1 MKYGA
6 VRKFYPDV
14 SQICNGNLSWHS
26 LISVDDKFDEHVLAV
41 FNKLLNVFLN
51 KRQELSA
58 PERLEKV
65 LAMDIHFSKLPNSLI
80 EICVVVG
87 MDQDTGLVAARSA
100 ESKKAPKSSKQQS
113 PLSQTLFETHVLA
126 ALSGEVASFCCTAL
140 EFDSEPYYSNL
151 GILCSP
157 TKGGNPGRRARR
169 GSVMVK
175 AAELPLAQDVIN
187 SLPQFCFPD
196 GGYISMKK
204 KPVECHSLVLTD
216 IEGNRTYCS
225 CMTFY
230 RGFLIEED
238 KDVPGNYKLFYAEE
252 KTDGQV
258 VPGSSYQLFYVPT
271 CCCLISKWPYF
282 NIMKDCLS
290 SLLPQ
295 VMKSDPALFRTALMQ
310 FVSQLAM
317 VPVPPPGSL
326 GISLFTFI
334 QPFSWSWTYVPILPS
349 ALIDLVEAPG
359 AFIMGCHKEH
369 KSKILR
375 VVEGMDELSSFVIA
389 DIDEGSVT
397 SPPRIQRLPTYAAE
411 LYKFRQTFYSLQE
424 WNNCRDKFIRD
435 FQRLVL
441 ASNLEMM
448 LRMFSDIKNF
458 IVQQEDLFFDM
469 DTYIESKPAENQDFF
484 REVCKSQAFSMFLYD
499 LIHNSEKADYFTLMA
514 QKTRVVPKT
523 GPLRKRSSSALTVP
537 VIPEECFADAHE
549 ELSIFALPPFVRGG
563 IHTGLFYEDYLRT
576 LNYKITDPTNKS
588 SGLLANHLYLRG
600 MLRIARGEK
609 TKAVDDFFGVSS
621 TSAQLFPTSTVKEI
635 MCKLSDLE
643 VEELRTRHFW
653 RKAERL
659 RVNAKEKWNYRRAR
673 KEVVTSAIPS
683 NPLAFKEF
691 VKHVS
696 MLQIANGEDAGRRLF
711 QALAN
716 NSTTNVIDPDTFAAF
731 YDALSQ
737 ASMMAKSVSLRNI
750 VLERNEFVLKISK
763 HIKTNKGMGWLVLTV
778 DRLLFLPDGTQ
789 HCISVVRN
797 DEIKNVEP
805 HSGGVLLGGDTAIR
819 ITSTESDPVSFIAFV
834 KEEKDFWRS
843 CLLEMK
849 AGYNI
854 SDVYKDKEI
863 VKQAAQ
869 NVIMAD
875 SLRQSDYPD
884 QVAMANGY
892 TKTFLRNCQK
902 PVTNSNALDEREPA
916 TGFAV
921 IPYIQGVTEPIKR
934 ILNSHNV
941 KVAQKPFQTL
951 GHIFAKPKDPVTKE
965 QRTDAIYSI
974 PCNDCDNEYIGQTK
988 RQFGTR
994 LKEHQKAQVLYFST
1008 QGYHIDKLT
1017 EATEKALY
1025 KRVSPSPQDIE
1036 KPTVEALLYVRGSK
1050 GREPKVWCA
1059 MGSGVVV
1066 VIDTKEWEHETHMKH
1081 AKDRVLHVKLDQRN
1095 GKTLYSIA
1103 AVGDTFWCATRFNI
1117 FVINYKR
1124 DDNETKMLTPKEDGL
1139 MSVDTMCAVSNEE
1152 IWTGCDKKGLVV
1164 VWNTATYK
1172 NKHQIVCECNGF
1184 TCMLKVD
1191 YNTIWAGSKS
1201 GKIYVISVKEL
1212 QVTMELSLHQDRVRS
1227 MCLTDEGLVISG
1239 PGSRDG
1245 RIAVWKSHLSEE
1257 RPAIQRFSHE
1267 RPRRPKQ
1274 IRREVTV
1281 CDNEDGF
1288 ELVCRK

>member
-1 MKYGA
+1 
-6 VRKFYPDV
+6 
-14 SQICNGNLSWHS
+14 
-26 LISVDDKFDEHVLAV
+26 
-41 FNKLLNVFLN
+41 
-51 KRQELSA
+51 
-58 PERLEKV
+58 
-65 LAMDIHFSKLPNSLI
+65 MDIHFSKLPNSLI

-295 VMKSDPALFRTALMQ
+295 VMTSDPALFRTALMQ

-326 GISLFTFI
+326 GIEFELLGVKHLLRPAETPETRVVNMELHYPFLYFALDDILLLMSCILTQQRIIFLSSSYSLLTPVIESLFTFI

-411 LYKFRQTFYSLQE
+411 LYKFRMKNAVIHFDRLLVQRQTFYSLQE
-424 WNNCRDKFIRD
+424 WNNCRDKFVRD

-731 YDALSQ
+731 YDAFTQ

-884 QVAMANGY
+884 QVAM
-892 TKTFLRNCQK
+892 
-902 PVTNSNALDEREPA
+902 
-916 TGFAV
+916 
-921 IPYIQGVTEPIKR
+921 
-934 ILNSHNV
+934 
-941 KVAQKPFQTL
+941 
-951 GHIFAKPKDPVTKE
+951 
-965 QRTDAIYSI
+965 
-974 PCNDCDNEYIGQTK
+974 
-988 RQFGTR
+988 
-994 LKEHQKAQVLYFST
+994 QVLYFST

-1017 EATEKALY
+1017 AATEKALY

-1081 AKDRVLHVKLDQRN
+1081 AKDRVSCLLAVEENQVWAGSLDTTIYVINTQTGKADQQLLGHHDLLSHMIKTEDSQGQTTVWSASLDGQIVGWDPVTLTAKKELHVKLDQRN

-1281 CDNEDGF
+1281 CDEEDGF